1 MKSGSNVVPLCRL
14 AGGFVEAKVNIDD
27 SKTVVGMGV
36 QDAVNSPRL
45 LWLPVNGMVHATT
58 EWDLIAQ
65 VS

>member
-1 MKSGSNVVPLCRL
+1 M
-14 AGGFVEAKVNIDD
+14 EAKVNIDD